1 MCTVNIDIDEALLR
15 DVMPELNSTAAIRSW
30 AQQLIDLRIQGML
43 RREFA
48 LQRDMTPEELYD
60 VIAEE
65 IDSIYANG

>member
-1 MCTVNIDIDEALLR
+1 MCTVNIQIDEAQLR